1 MQIAV
6 FAALVQVTS
15 SPITPDLAPV
25 AHLQLVQVDQA
36 VCVEPILK
44 SSVTLLLASCELK
57 NETRQNLS
65 YGMNKFCYST

>member
-6 FAALVQVTS
+6 LTAFVQVMS

-36 VCVEPILK
+36 VCIELIFK
-44 SSVTLLLASCELK
+44 SSVTLLLASCELE

-65 YGMNKFCYST
+65 YGMIKFCYST